1 MRWRLAMFLFLPS
14 ILLAQSGTLVVLNKA
29 GNEMALV
36 NPVAMKVVARIPTG
50 AGPHEVAVSVDGNT
64 AFVANYGAQQPG
76 RTLEVIDLKGRA
88 DSRSVPLGGLL
99 RPHGI
104 AVHEDKVYF
113 TAEGSRAVGRLDP
126 ATGSVDWVMGTGQSV
141 THMLVLSRDG
151 RRLYTANIGEGT
163 VTMIDL
169 GSPAGPQGMQ
179 HIPVGR
185 GPEGLDLSPDGTE
198 LWVATREDGNLHVL
212 DTTSHAVKAKFAVGR
227 FPIRVKFT
235 PDGKRVLVTNARGG
249 DIAVIDAASRTI
261 IKRIAHGGTPVGVLI
276 TPDGRW
282 AFVASQSDQTAG
294 PGTDLAAA
302 SPTGYVHKIDLTTLE
317 IAGRV
322 EPGAGP
328 DGLGWTPHLP

>member
-1 MRWRLAMFLFLPS
+1 MRWCLATFFFLPS
-14 ILLAQSGTLVVLNKA
+14 VLWAQTGTLVVLNKA

-36 NPVAMKVVARIPTG
+36 DPVAMTVTARIPTG
-50 AGPHEVAVSVDGNT
+50 AGPHEVAISADGHT

-76 RTLEVIDLKGRA
+76 RTLQVIDLKGRK
-88 DSRSVPLGGLL
+88 DSRAVPLGGLL

-104 AVHEDKVYF
+104 AMQDGKVYF
-113 TAEGSRAVGRLDP
+113 TAEGSRAVARLDP
-126 ATGSVDWVMGTGQSV
+126 ATGAVDWVMGTGQSV
-141 THMLVLSRDG
+141 THMLVISRDG
-151 RRLYTANIGEGT
+151 RKLYTANIGEGT
-163 VTMIDL
+163 ITMIDL
-169 GSPAGPQGMQ
+169 VSPGGPQGIK

-212 DTTSHAVKAKFAVGR
+212 DTASHTVTATIAVGR

-249 DIAVIDAASRTI
+249 DVAVIDAANRTVL
-261 IKRIAHGGTPVGVLI
+261 KRIALGGTPVGILI

-282 AFVASQSDQTAG
+282 AFVASQSDETAG

-302 SPTGYVHKIDLTTLE
+302 SPSGYVNKIDLTTLE
-317 IAGRV
+317 TTGRV

-328 DGLGWTPHLP
+328 DGLGWTPLRP